1 MKYLLLRLI
10 SLLMRLV
17 DTALWVYVISS
28 WLVNLHP
35 TIWKI
40 HRFLGGFFE
49 PILAPIRK
57 LLSPITM
64 RIGLDFSV
72 YVLLIV
78 VSWAFNIV
86 YDIIYHVANF
96 HKNI

>member
-1 MKYLLLRLI
+1 MKI
-10 SLLMRLV
+10 V

-40 HRFLGGFFE
+40 NRFLGGFFE
-49 PILAPIRK
+49 PLLAPIRK
-57 LLSPITM
+57 LLMPITM

-72 YVLLIV
+72 YVFAILL
-78 VSWAFNIV
+78 SWVMNLAYNIV
-86 YDIIYHVANF
+86 YAIL
-96 HKNI
+96 